1 MIRSQ
6 RTWMLAIIGCLAL
19 TGIACKPE
27 SIQNLIGGKASEAP
41 APKKSAD
48 GKNFVP
54 MTPPQTAKAV
64 QPEPPPAP
72 TIPKVVLTESLRESC
87 LVGVDDLIPN
97 LDLPD
102 FEGNMHFIYGAFNQD
117 ASNVSVICL
126 WHLGDTERSRM
137 TAAQFWKD
145 LLKDV
150 EPYGTKV
157 RVVGI
162 NVKDK
167 PEFVRQFVE
176 KNGLAVP
183 MLLDANGEYY
193 ARIAK
198 DRQMPRVYLVDSS
211 NQILWFDVEYSRSS
225 REDFTKA
232 LDVLFPNVKGS
243 QKSQ

>member
-1 MIRSQ
+1 
-6 RTWMLAIIGCLAL
+6 
-19 TGIACKPE
+19 
-27 SIQNLIGGKASEAP
+27 
-41 APKKSAD
+41 
-48 GKNFVP
+48 
-54 MTPPQTAKAV
+54 
-64 QPEPPPAP
+64 
-72 TIPKVVLTESLRESC
+72 
-87 LVGVDDLIPN
+87 
-97 LDLPD
+97 
-102 FEGNMHFIYGAFNQD
+102 MHFIYGAFNQD

-183 MLLDANGEYY
+183 MLLDANGEYS